1 MLMQVISIV
10 GAVLVLGA
18 YGAHQLERLPRD
30 TYAYQLMNLFGG
42 ASLFAAA
49 TLTGQFGLML
59 VEGSWALISLGGL
72 VKLMRTKA

>member
-18 YGAHQLERLPRD
+18 YAAHQLERLPRE
-30 TYAYQLMNLFGG
+30 TYTYQLMNLFGG

-49 TLTGQFGLML
+49 TLTGQFGLMI
-59 VEGSWALISLGGL
+59 VEGAWAVISLGGL
-72 VKLMRTKA
+72 VQLMRRR